1 MLSSTELTI
10 VVMVIMLLFG
20 SSQIPKLAKNLGVA
34 QRELKNALAE
44 SEQELTPP
52 ASADPESAK
61 TPAEI

>member
-34 QRELKNALAE
+34 QRELKNALAD
-44 SEQELTPP
+44 SEPGLTQST
-52 ASADPESAK
+52 SADPESAE